1 MTPMRTLSI
10 AVLAALV
17 GCAGAPKAPADKIAR
32 REARAVVKEGPSA
45 LPEAPGDDQLPRLI
59 DDSLEVTLDT
69 GRSGGMVRV
78 GFNFAI
84 HGTFRPGDLVV
95 AQILKGSRSVSRPV
109 KCPQR
114 ATQRSGA
121 RVLCRA
127 DADARAGEIPTRDGT
142 YNFALKLRRDGRTHQ
157 LRRGRFAVF
166 RCSYGLCLDE
176 DGRLTEHWAD
186 FENGRLTLRTT
197 IKTRPALPAL
207 HRNAKRQAKAKA
219 GWALRTVTSACA
231 RRRKTIGEVGE
242 SFEVTDDDGVWMDL
256 AVRTEVRI
264 RDLKKLGKGKIR
276 CTVNINAKHRIT
288 FVMRLDSR
296 GRIVPHVLQRKGK
309 RPLLS
314 KRLWVDAVRSR
325 SLARSARVQLR
336 KARSLRL
343 FGRR

>member
-1 MTPMRTLSI
+1 MILMRPLTI
-10 AVLAALV
+10 AVLAGLI
-17 GCAGAPKAPADKIAR
+17 GCASTPRGPAEKIER

-45 LPEAPGDDQLPRLI
+45 LPEEPTSNELPLLI

-69 GRSGGMVRV
+69 GRSGRMVRV

-95 AQILKGSRSVSRPV
+95 AQILRGNRGVSKAV

-114 ATQRSGA
+114 ATQRTGS

-142 YNFALKLRRDGRTHQ
+142 YNFTLKLRRDGRTNL
-157 LRRGRFAVF
+157 LRRGRFSVF

-219 GWALRTVTSACA
+219 GWSLRTVTSACS

-256 AVRTEVRI
+256 AIRTDVRI
-264 RDLKKLGKGKIR
+264 RDLKKLGKGKLR

-296 GRIVPHVLQRKGK
+296 GRIVPHVLQSKGK

-314 KRLWVDAVRSR
+314 KRLWVEAVRSR

-336 KARSLRL
+336 KAKRLRL
-343 FGRR
+343 FGRP